1 MEKTQVIKK
10 VGKIAANI
18 LLYIF
23 IAVCLFSV
31 ILTISSKK
39 DEDGTATIFGMQ
51 MRSVLSPSMEE
62 CDATDVSGYEIK
74 DIPTGSMV
82 FIDVVP
88 EDPDEAEKWYADLK
102 IGDVLTFKYVYVKQ
116 ETITHRITGIR
127 QNPNGGY
134 TIRLEGDNKNSDSE
148 TLTQTIDTSEKNS
161 PNYVIGKV
169 TGQSYLLG
177 MLVNTLKS
185 PAGLIFI
192 VIIPSLIIVIL
203 EILKIIKILGAD
215 KRKKDEEEKARQ
227 QRELDELR
235 QRLAELEAGKP
246 TETPSPEVV
255 MGENS
260 DAPPGTS
267 ESPANSDPSGDAP

>member
-1 MEKTQVIKK
+1 MEKTQIVKK

-18 LLYIF
+18 LLYVF
-23 IAVCLFSV
+23 IAVCIFSV

-39 DEDGTATIFGMQ
+39 DADGSATIFGVQ
-51 MRSVLSPSMEE
+51 MRSVLSPSMEK

-82 FIDVVP
+82 FIEVVP
-88 EDPDEAEKWYADLK
+88 EDPEEAAKWYADLK

-127 QNPNGGY
+127 QNADGGY
-134 TIRLEGDNKNSDSE
+134 TIRLEGDNRNSDSE
-148 TLTQTIDTSEKNS
+148 TLTQTINTSEKNS

-177 MLVNTLKS
+177 LFVKTMKS
-185 PAGLIFI
+185 PVGLICI

-203 EILKIIKILGAD
+203 EILKIIKLLGAD
-215 KRKKDEEEKARQ
+215 KRKKEQKEKEMTAN
-227 QRELDELR
+227 ELDELR
-235 QRLAELEAGKP
+235 RRLAEYEAGKP
-246 TETPSPEVV
+246 TETPTTEIVA
-255 MGENS
+255 S
-260 DAPPGTS
+260 DSPPGTG
-267 ESPANSDPSGDAP
+267 EDPSGNDKSGEVP